1 MSTAVLMLIGVIA
14 FILGYIFYGG
24 YVARLVE
31 LDPNKKTP
39 AHTLTDG
46 VDYVPAKA
54 PVLLGHHFASI
65 AGGGPI
71 VGPIKGAMFG
81 WLPAAIWIVLGS
93 IFIGGVHDF
102 MSLISSV
109 RNEGKSIGEVI
120 KKNIGKS
127 AKTYFLIFVWAALIL
142 VIAVFTI
149 LVAKTF
155 AAVPSAAT
163 ASILFMVIALFMGY
177 FLYQKGASLGI
188 VTVVAVILLFLS
200 IWIGIVAPF
209 HLSMKVWIWILIIY
223 IIVASVTPVWVLLQP
238 RDYLNSFLLYT
249 ALIGGFIGILIGRPA
264 ISYPAFIGFNIK
276 GTTLFPLLF
285 VIIACGAISGFHSL
299 VSSGT
304 TSKQLDKETD
314 AKMIGYGGMLI
325 EGVLALIAITTVAI
339 LTKEGYAQSLGS
351 GGPVALFSRGL
362 GQFLGYL
369 GIPQKI
375 GMTFGSLTVSAFLLT
390 SLDTATRLGRY
401 AFEELFSSTPALSNR
416 FTATGV
422 TVIAGGALALSG
434 KWATIW
440 PVFGAS
446 NQLLA
451 GLALLSATVWLA
463 HSGRK
468 NWVAFWPMVFMIIV
482 TVTALIMLAWT
493 NYAKGNALLGT
504 VSLILL
510 ILAIF
515 MIIETMV
522 KKKPKEAA

>member
-1 MSTAVLMLIGVIA
+1 MSVATFVLAGVVV

-24 YVARLVE
+24 YVARLVG

-81 WLPAAIWIVLGS
+81 WLPAVIWIVLGS
-93 IFIGGVHDF
+93 IFVGGVHDF
-102 MSLISSV
+102 MSLISSA
-109 RNEGKSIGEVI
+109 RHDGKSIGEVI
-120 KKNIGKS
+120 NEHIGKS
-127 AKTYFLIFVWAALIL
+127 AKTYFLIFVWAALVL

-155 AAVPSAAT
+155 AAVPAAAT
-163 ASILFMVIALFMGY
+163 ASILFMIIALFMGY
-177 FLYQKGASLGI
+177 FLYQKGASLGM

-200 IWIGIVAPF
+200 IWIGILAPF
-209 HLSMKVWIWILIIY
+209 HLSMKTWIWILIAY
-223 IIVASVTPVWVLLQP
+223 IVIASVTPVWVLLQP

-249 ALIGGFIGILIGRPA
+249 ALIGGFIGILIGHPA
-264 ISYPAFIGFNIK
+264 ISYPAFVGFNIK
-276 GTTLFPLLF
+276 GATLFPLLF
-285 VIIACGAISGFHSL
+285 VIIACGAVSGFHSL
-299 VSSGT
+299 VASGT

-325 EGVLALIAITTVAI
+325 EGVLALIAMATVAI
-339 LTKEGYAQSLGS
+339 LTKEAYAQSLGS
-351 GGPVALFSRGL
+351 GGPVALFSKGL

-369 GIPQKI
+369 GIPQNV
-375 GMTFGSLTVSAFLLT
+375 GTTFGSLTVSAFLLT

-401 AFEELFSSTPALSNR
+401 AFEELFSSVPALSNR
-416 FTATGV
+416 YTATGV

-434 KWATIW
+434 KWSTIW

-463 HSGRK
+463 HLKKS
-468 NWVAFWPMVFMIIV
+468 NWVALWPMIFMFIV
-482 TVTALIMLAWT
+482 TLSALVLLAV
-493 NYAKGNALLGT
+493 NNFKKGNAMLGT

-510 ILAIF
+510 VLALF
-515 MIIETMV
+515 MIVEALI
-522 KKKPKEAA
+522 KKKPQEA